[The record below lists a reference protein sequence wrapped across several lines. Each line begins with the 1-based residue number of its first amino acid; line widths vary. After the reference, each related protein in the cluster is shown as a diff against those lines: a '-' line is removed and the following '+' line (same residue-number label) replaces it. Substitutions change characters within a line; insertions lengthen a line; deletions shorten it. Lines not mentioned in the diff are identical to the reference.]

1 MFNLR
6 RVSFGAPAAIVTSMA
21 LIVGLDAATAR
32 KAMVVGSLLIAGLAD
47 NLTDSLSVHIYQ
59 ESERLA
65 ERQAFRTTVTNFIA
79 RLAVSLSFILL
90 FLILP
95 TSIAIFTCVIWGFFL
110 LSGLSY
116 ILAKVRHASELSE
129 ILKHAGVAI
138 VIIAI
143 SEAIG
148 LGIRSIIGCV

>member
-21 LIVGLDAATAR
+21 LIVGLDAATVN
-32 KAMVVGSLLIAGLAD
+32 KATVVGSLLIAGLAD
-47 NLTDSLSVHIYQ
+47 NLTDLLSIHIYQ
-59 ESERLA
+59 ESEKLA
-65 ERQAFRTTVTNFIA
+65 ERQAFRTTVANFIA

-90 FLILP
+90 FLVLP

-110 LSGLSY
+110 LSGLSD
-116 ILAKVRHASELSE
+116 ILAKGRHVSGLSE
-129 ILKHAGVAI
+129 ISKHVGVAM
-138 VIIAI
+138 VIIVI

-148 LGIRSIIGCV
+148 LGIESIMGSL